1 MGKKSDDEKNNVTKE
16 DLCFQNRLELSALD
30 YLTVDDLCE
39 LGGYE
44 NDPVLYAVLMMLF
57 AVLQEGSLCL
67 DLDKK
72 KLSEKLQGFLNKEKA
87 DEITAQFLNRLE
99 NRQYENLISENGNS
113 YLPVV
118 LEDFNGKRRL
128 YFQKFYVCKNSLRE
142 RVNDFLSAGLSLKVS
157 DPDIESLIKAVY
169 SEPLAIRVSENGDP
183 IVPDMYQT
191 DAIRLTLRHQFSI
204 VSGGPGTGKT
214 SLMVNILRCLM
225 LAGIAAEHI
234 LLAAPT
240 GRAAQRM
247 TEAVQ
252 SHIRTVREPSAQDKE
267 LSEKLKGSTLH
278 KILRY
283 LRHKNDFY
291 YREPNCLQ
299 ASVIVADEVSMVDAV
314 MMEKFLRAVNPEKTK
329 LIFLGDKDQLPSV
342 EAGAVFAE
350 MIPDGSKAR
359 GFRNRIISLQ
369 TCYRSGLNL
378 IGLAKQVNA
387 GVCPEYSPGDFDT
400 AMSLGENQWA
410 FVKAGSLS
418 AWKKYL
424 RIWVQRHYT
433 DFRDSEGHTFMELIS
448 SAGHSDADQLDRSD
462 PGNSLLRGIFAHIER
477 VRILSLV
484 RNGSCGCIGINSLIS
499 DCLRKAYNQS
509 AKADIFS
516 GSVIMIT
523 RNDYSKSLF
532 NGDVGVVICDAKGT
546 YRAFFQRSGEYI
558 GFPTDILPP
567 WETAFAVTVHKS
579 QGSEFDDVLL
589 VLPEDE
595 THRLLSRE
603 IIYTGITRAKKRLI
617 LYGSQSAFET
627 ALSRKIERESGG
639 MW

>member
-1 MGKKSDDEKNNVTKE
+1 M
-16 DLCFQNRLELSALD
+16 SALD
-30 YLTVDDLCE
+30 YLTIDDLCE

-44 NDPVLYAVLMMLF
+44 NDPGLYAVLMMLF

-67 DLDKK
+67 DLDKE

-87 DEITAQFLNRLE
+87 GEITTQFLNRLE
-99 NRQYENLISENGNS
+99 NRRYENLISENGNS

-118 LEDFNGKRRL
+118 LERCKEKRRL
-128 YFQKFYVCKNSLRE
+128 YFQKFYVCKNSLRD
-142 RVNDFLSAGLSLKVS
+142 RMNDFLSADLSLKVS
-157 DPDIESLIKAVY
+157 DPDIESLIEAVY

-191 DAIRLTLRHQFSI
+191 DAIRLTLRHQFGI

-214 SLMVNILRCLM
+214 SLMVNILRCLL
-225 LAGIAAEHI
+225 LAGIAAENI

-240 GRAAQRM
+240 GMAAQRM

-252 SHIRTVREPSAQDKE
+252 KHIRTVREPSAQDKE

-283 LRHKNDFY
+283 LRYKNDFY
-291 YREPNCLQ
+291 FRKPNYLQ

-314 MMEKFLRAVNPEKTK
+314 MMEKFLWAVNPEKTK

-359 GFRNRIISLQ
+359 GFKNRIISLQ

-387 GVCPEYSPGDFDT
+387 GVCPEYAPGDFDT

-410 FVKAGSLS
+410 FVKAGSLG

-424 RIWVQRHYT
+424 QIWAQRHYT
-433 DFRDSEGHTFMELIS
+433 DFRDTEGHTFGELIS
-448 SAGHSDADQLDRSD
+448 SAGQTDADQLHSSD
-462 PGNSLLRGIFAHIER
+462 TGNSLLRGIFAHLER

-484 RNGSCGCIGINSLIS
+484 RNGSYGCIGINSLIS
-499 DCLRKAYNQS
+499 EYLRKAYNQS

-546 YRAFFQRSGEYI
+546 YRAFFQRFGEYI
-558 GFPTDILPP
+558 CFPTDILPP